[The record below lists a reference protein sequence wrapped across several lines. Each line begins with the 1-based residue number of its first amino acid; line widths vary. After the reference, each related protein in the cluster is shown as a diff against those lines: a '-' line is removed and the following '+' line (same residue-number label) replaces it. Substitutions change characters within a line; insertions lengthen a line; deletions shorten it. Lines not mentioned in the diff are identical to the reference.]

1 MKVFNKTKN
10 CVVAESVEIA
20 RTFKEKSEGLLKYE
34 TPHTMYFE
42 TRWGACP
49 VPYAEHKTFAEKLK
63 HILRNAIRPVVDFP
77 LLWCGVHTC
86 GMKFPIDV
94 IVLGERNVV
103 RKIKKNMKPGRFFFW
118 NPKYKKILELP
129 AGSEIKIGDELDL
142 AE

>member
-1 MKVFNKTKN
+1 MRIFNKTKN
-10 CVVAESVEIA
+10 KLVAEHVEVA
-20 RTFKEKSEGLLKYE
+20 KTFKEKSEGLLKYE
-34 TPHTMYFE
+34 TPHAMYFE
-42 TRWGACP
+42 TQWGTCP

-86 GMKFPIDV
+86 GMKFPIDA

-103 RKIKKNMKPGRFFFW
+103 KKVKRDMQSGRFFFW

-129 AGSEIKIGDELDL
+129 AGSNIETGDVLELTK
-142 AE
+142 